1 MSQTLI
7 ITDAVYPTTFSHY
20 ETHDSQSIECKET
33 SLLEYYDNLPKLLEE
48 FNQSPNFQE
57 KIKNIKSQLENEN
70 FAEVKFEKSLVDYYL
85 TIVPPKFKK

>member
-7 ITDAVYPTTFSHY
+7 ITDAVYPTTFSHH

-33 SLLEYYDNLPKLLEE
+33 SLSEYYDNLPKLLEE

-57 KIKNIKSQLENEN
+57 KIENIKSQLESEN
-70 FAEVKFEKSLVDYYL
+70 FAEIKFEKPLVDYYL
-85 TIVPPKFKK
+85 TIVPPKFEK